1 MTSRSD
7 TFRLHTLPGPH
18 QFLLTSLG
26 EIFNV
31 IINCRQRFGP
41 PRGAASILH
50 SVSWRPVGVLSA
62 LNAEAP
68 ILPPTIV
75 VSASGARVVTGEV
88 DLQAVAMAAIKARF
102 ILVSCVKNE
111 RVIMNHFESDCL

>member
-7 TFRLHTLPGPH
+7 AFRLHTLPGPH
-18 QFLLTSLG
+18 QFLLTSFR
-26 EIFNV
+26 EIFSV
-31 IINCRQRFGP
+31 LMHGRGCVSS

-50 SVSWRPVGVLSA
+50 SVVWRPVGVLSA
-62 LNAEAP
+62 LDVEAQM
-68 ILPPTIV
+68 LPPTIV

-102 ILVSCVKNE
+102 ILVRYVKNE
-111 RVIMNHFESDCL
+111 RERNHESF

>member
-7 TFRLHTLPGPH
+7 TFRLYNLPGTH
-18 QFLLTSLG
+18 QFLLTSLRD
-26 EIFNV
+26 IFRV
-31 IINCRQRFGP
+31 IMHGRETFGP

-102 ILVSCVKNE
+102 ILVSCVKNK
-111 RVIMNHFESDCL
+111 RVIMNHFESDFL

>member
-7 TFRLHTLPGPH
+7 AFRLYTLPGPH
-18 QFLLTSLG
+18 QFLLTSLR
-26 EIFNV
+26 EIFRL
-31 IINCRQRFGP
+31 IMHGRQSFDP
-41 PRGAASILH
+41 PRGASSILH
-50 SVSWRPVGVLSA
+50 SVSWRPVGTVSA

-88 DLQAVAMAAIKARF
+88 DLNAVAMAAIKARF
-102 ILVSCVKNE
+102 ILVRCVRNE
-111 RVIMNHFESDCL
+111 SVIMNHFEPDFL